1 MFRIQLVSALLALS
15 LALAACTVTVTPPP
29 PTPVPAVTAAIPAAV
44 AIPAAAQPAV
54 DAAIQFMAAERGM
67 DATVISVVAAEA
79 VEWSDSCLG
88 IVRADTMCAQVITPG
103 YRITLTAA
111 GAEYVY
117 HTNATGANIVAAQP

>member
-29 PTPVPAVTAAIPAAV
+29 PTPIPAAAV

-67 DATVISVVAAEA
+67 DAAAISVVAAEA